1 MKKKSL
7 ILYTYYVSGVDSSLL
22 FIFDAK
28 EEEYQVK
35 LVRFDLFLIGQE
47 LLYNGKKYMVYA
59 ICREQLNR
67 QILLLKYNLFI
78 ALVFECVIIIITSI
92 SKIMVLITALTF

>member
-28 EEEYQVK
+28 EEEYQEK
-35 LVRFDLFLIGQE
+35 LVRFNCTTEKNTWFMQ
-47 LLYNGKKYMVYA
+47 YVVSN
-59 ICREQLNR
+59 
-67 QILLLKYNLFI
+67 
-78 ALVFECVIIIITSI
+78 
-92 SKIMVLITALTF
+92 

>member
-1 MKKKSL
+1 M
-7 ILYTYYVSGVDSSLL
+7 YTYYVSGVDSSLL

-35 LVRFDLFLIGQE
+35 LVRFNCTTE
-47 LLYNGKKYMVYA
+47 KYMVYA

-78 ALVFECVIIIITSI
+78 ALVFEYVIIIITST